1 MKKIFAIF
9 FLTIA
14 ASCAISSPPAGSG
27 FLYTEAT
34 EVLYYDPYIKPQ
46 QKATLC
52 SKNIL
57 GIASYGDNGFTALK
71 LYSDIRKISTIERT
85 YSSRFLIYAESCLIV
100 KGE

>member
-1 MKKIFAIF
+1 MKKIFAIGLLF
-9 FLTIA
+9 ISA
-14 ASCAISSPPAGSG
+14 ACAIANPPAGPG
-27 FLYTEAT
+27 VLYTEAV
-34 EVLYYDPYIKPQ
+34 EMVYYDPYIKPQ

-57 GIASYGDNGFTALK
+57 GLISSGDNSLMALK
-71 LYSDIRKISTIERT
+71 SNSDIRKISTIERT